1 MSILMQ
7 RVAVP
12 AQAPAIESPFEPV
25 AETVRFAPVA
35 VGLDPDTKKG
45 WLGRLLPVVLAHPV
59 LLGSAIMASAVS
71 MLTSVAA
78 PAVLGLAINDALGD
92 GSLKHSAVRD
102 WLGALARACSLPAA
116 STAGRLSLEA
126 YLAILCALGLVR
138 AASSGY
144 YRYGLYRA
152 AYQIETDLRSIIYEH
167 LIRLPFSFY
176 DRVQSGQII
185 SRANSDIRSL
195 QMLLTFAPMMIISW
209 LSFGL
214 ALSFM
219 LSVHVGLTIAAS
231 FALPGIYLVGIH
243 MRREMFPLSWMIQS
257 RLAELSTVVDE
268 SIQGVRVVKSFAAE
282 KRQIGVLGKVARRV
296 LWAATELVETRAT
309 HAPLMENIARLGP
322 AFVLL
327 YGGWLVLQGRIEGIG
342 TLVTFNTY
350 MIMLQAPFRVL
361 GFFMSLSQ
369 RAEASAARIFEI
381 LEEPIAIAD
390 KPNAIE
396 LPKPRGQ
403 IELREVSFGYA
414 GGRKVLDGFS
424 LEVKPG
430 ETVAL
435 VGRTG
440 CGKSTVARLLPR
452 FYDAD
457 AGAVLI
463 DGHDVRDL
471 TLVSLRA
478 RIGLALDEPFLFS
491 MSVRDNIAYGRPQA
505 SDDEVI
511 AAAKAAQAHEFILAL
526 DKGYDS
532 VVGERGY
539 TLSGGQ
545 RQRIALARLFLTNPE
560 ILVLDDAMSA
570 IDVQVEAQILDALEK
585 LLENRT
591 TIVVAHRESTLRL
604 ADRVVLMEDGK
615 IVAQG
620 THEGLM
626 ASEPRYAAVLAHA
639 EHEPRAKRGPQ
650 PKPPAAG
657 MAERM
662 RGLIG
667 TGVGAP
673 PGLAG
678 EGPMGG
684 FGV

>member
-1 MSILMQ
+1 
-7 RVAVP
+7 
-12 AQAPAIESPFEPV
+12 
-25 AETVRFAPVA
+25 
-35 VGLDPDTKKG
+35 
-45 WLGRLLPVVLAHPV
+45 
-59 LLGSAIMASAVS
+59 
-71 MLTSVAA
+71 
-78 PAVLGLAINDALGD
+78 LAINDALGD
-92 GSLKHSAVRD
+92 GGLKHSAVRG
-102 WLGALARACSLPAA
+102 WLLALARVCGLPEAHA
-116 STAGRLSLEA
+116 AGRLTLEA
-126 YLAILCALGLVR
+126 YLAALLALGVVR
-138 AASSGY
+138 AVSSGY
-144 YRYGLYRA
+144 YRYGLYRV
-152 AYQIETDLRSIIYEH
+152 AYHIETDLRSIIYEH

-209 LSFGL
+209 LSFAL

-219 LSVHVGLTIAAS
+219 ISVHIGLTIAAV

-257 RLAELSTVVDE
+257 RLADLATVVDE

-282 KRQIGVLGKVARRV
+282 KRQIGALGKVAQRV
-296 LWAATELVETRAT
+296 LWAAMELVETRAK

-381 LEEPIAIAD
+381 LDEPVAIAD
-390 KPNAIE
+390 KPDAIE
-396 LPKPRGQ
+396 LPEPRGHV
-403 IELREVSFGYA
+403 ELRDVSFGYA

-424 LEVKPG
+424 LEVRPG

-452 FYDAD
+452 FYDVQS
-457 AGAVLI
+457 GAVTI
-463 DGHDVRDL
+463 DGHDVRDVS
-471 TLVSLRA
+471 LVSLRA

-491 MSVRDNIAYGRPQA
+491 MSVRDNIAYGQPQA
-505 SDDEVI
+505 PLTQVI
-511 AAAKAAQAHEFILAL
+511 AAAQAAQAHEFITEL
-526 DKGYDS
+526 DRGYDT

-545 RQRIALARLFLTNPE
+545 RQRIALARLFLINPA
-560 ILVLDDAMSA
+560 ILVLDDATSA
-570 IDVQVEAQILDALEK
+570 IDVQVEEQILQALEK
-585 LLENRT
+585 LLEHRT

-615 IVAQG
+615 IVAIG

-626 ASEPRYAAVLAHA
+626 KSEPRYAAVLAHA
-639 EHEPRAKRGPQ
+639 EQETPRRRGPQ
-650 PKPPAAG
+650 KPEPGVAD
-657 MAERM
+657 RM
-662 RGLIG
+662 RGL
-667 TGVGAP
+667 VGSGMGG
-673 PGLAG
+673 PGGLPG
-678 EGPMGG
+678 EVPGGG

>member
-1 MSILMQ
+1 MEA
-7 RVAVP
+7 VAVP
-12 AQAPAIESPFEPV
+12 ASAPAPEAAFEPI
-25 AETVRFAPVA
+25 AETLRYPPPRAW
-35 VGLDPDTKKG
+35 LDPDKSKG
-45 WLGRLLPVVLAHPV
+45 WMARLWPVVVAHPV
-59 LLGSAIMASAVS
+59 LLGSAVAASVLS

-78 PAVLGLAINDALGD
+78 PAVLGLAINDALAD
-92 GSLKHSAVRD
+92 
-102 WLGALARACSLPAA
+102 GALKPSVVRGWLLALAQAAGLPAA
-116 STAGRLSLEA
+116 HDAGRLTLES
-126 YLAILCALGLVR
+126 YLAALLALGLLR

-144 YRYGLYRA
+144 YRYGLYRV
-152 AYQIETDLRSIIYEH
+152 AYHIETDLRSIIYEH
-167 LIRLPFSFY
+167 LIRLPFSFF

-195 QMLLTFAPMMIISW
+195 QMVLTFAPMMIVSW

-219 LSVHVGLTIAAS
+219 LSVHLGLTLAAA
-231 FALPGIYLVGIH
+231 FALPGIFVVGAH
-243 MRREMFPLSWMIQS
+243 MRREMFPLSWMMQS
-257 RLAELSTVVDE
+257 RLADLATVVDE

-282 KRQIGVLGKVARRV
+282 KRQLSALGKAARRV
-296 LWAATELVETRAT
+296 LWASCELVETRAK

-369 RAEASAARIFEI
+369 RAEASAGRIFEI
-381 LEEPIAIAD
+381 LDEPLAIDD
-390 KPNAIE
+390 KPGAVE
-396 LPKPRGQ
+396 LPRPSGH
-403 IELREVSFGYA
+403 IELRNVSFGYH
-414 GGRKVLDGFS
+414 GERKVLEGFS
-424 LEVKPG
+424 LEIKPG

-457 AGAVLI
+457 SGAVLI

-471 TLVSLRA
+471 TLTSLRA

-505 SDDEVI
+505 SQAEVI
-511 AAAKAAQAHEFILAL
+511 AAAQAAQAHEFILAL
-526 DKGYDS
+526 DKGYDT

-545 RQRIALARLFLTNPE
+545 RQRIALARLFLTNPA
-560 ILVLDDAMSA
+560 IVVLDDATSA
-570 IDVQVEAQILDALEK
+570 IDVQVEAQILEALEK
-585 LLENRT
+585 LLERRT
-591 TIVVAHRESTLRL
+591 TLVVAHRESTLRL

-615 IVAQG
+615 IAASG
-620 THEGLM
+620 THEELM
-626 ASEPRYAAVLAHA
+626 RTEPRYAAVLAHA
-639 EHEPRAKRGPQ
+639 SSEGPRVRQPAK
-650 PKPPAAG
+650 PAAG
-657 MAERM
+657 LGERM
-662 RGLIG
+662 RGMLG
-667 TGVGAP
+667 GGFGAP
-673 PGLAG
+673 GGFGG
-678 EGPMGG
+678 EGPPGG

>member
-1 MSILMQ
+1 MPA
-7 RVAVP
+7 AVLK
-12 AQAPAIESPFEPV
+12 APLPIESAPFEPV
-25 AETVRFAPVA
+25 AEARRYPPPAR
-35 VGLDPDTKKG
+35 GLDPDRKKG
-45 WLGRLLPVVLAHPV
+45 WLARILPVVLAQPLR
-59 LLGSAIMASAVS
+59 LLLAILASIMS

-78 PAVLGLAINDALGD
+78 PAVLGMAINDALGS
-92 GSLKHSAVRD
+92 GRVVKASAVRS
-102 WLGALARACSLPAA
+102 ALVAVAHACGLPAA
-116 STAGRLSLEA
+116 ADSGRLSLTA
-126 YLAILCALGLVR
+126 YLAIMLALGLVR

-144 YRYGLYRA
+144 YRYGLYRT

-167 LIRLPFSFY
+167 LIRLPFAFY

-185 SRANSDIRSL
+185 SRANSDIRAL

-219 LSVHVGLTIAAS
+219 LSVHAGLTLAAA

-243 MRREMFPLSWMIQS
+243 LRREMFPLSWMTQS
-257 RLAELSTVVDE
+257 RLADLSTVVDE

-282 KRQIGVLGKVARRV
+282 KRQITALGKVAQRV
-296 LWAATELVETRAT
+296 LWAARELVETRAR

-327 YGGWLVLQGRIEGIG
+327 YGGWLVLEGRIEGVG

-369 RAEASAARIFEI
+369 RAEASAGRIFEI
-381 LEEPIAIAD
+381 LDEPISIAD
-390 KPNAIE
+390 KPDAIE
-396 LPKPRGQ
+396 LSAPRGQ
-403 IELREVSFGYA
+403 IEFRDVSFGYA
-414 GGRKVLDGFS
+414 GGRKVLENFS
-424 LEVKPG
+424 LALAPG

-457 AGAVLI
+457 SGAVLV

-471 TLVSLRA
+471 TLTSLRA

-491 MSVRDNIAYGRPQA
+491 MSVRENIAYGRPQA
-505 SDDEVI
+505 SLEDVI
-511 AAAKAAQAHEFILAL
+511 AAAKAAQAHDFVVAL
-526 DKGYDS
+526 EQGYDT

-545 RQRIALARLFLTNPE
+545 RQRIALARLFLIDPA
-560 ILVLDDAMSA
+560 ILVLDDATSA
-570 IDVQVEAQILDALEK
+570 IDVQVEAQILEALER
-585 LLENRT
+585 LLEHRT

-620 THEGLM
+620 THEALM
-626 ASEPRYAAVLAHA
+626 KNEPRYAAVLAHS
-639 EHEPRAKRGPQ
+639 EHDAPKRRAPQ
-650 PKPPAAG
+650 KPPPG

-662 RGLIG
+662 RGM
-667 TGVGAP
+667 VGAVGGAMG
-673 PGLAG
+673 PGGMPG
-678 EGPMGG
+678 EGPVGG
-684 FGV
+684 FGI